1 MISDYDTPELIAR
14 RKAILSSTSY
24 LLAEVDTAFLR
35 SEDLRPVRFQLEL
48 LKPEMLQDRENVQS
62 TVVVFGSAQ
71 IYAREESQRR
81 LTALEIE
88 LRQSPDDPLLQRRVA
103 KAKSLLDKSR
113 YYDAAREFARIVSS
127 TCQTERRCDYV
138 VVTGGGPGIME
149 AANRGAYDAGAKSV
163 GLNITLPEEQAPN
176 PFISPELCFQ
186 FRYFALRKMHFLL
199 RAKALVVFPGGFG
212 TLDEL
217 FEVLTLRQTRR
228 MQAIPVIL
236 FGREYWEKVI
246 NFQALADEGV
256 ISDEHLALVTYAE
269 TPEEA
274 WNIVANFHDHEGQ
287 PLGLA

>member
-35 SEDLRPVRFQLEL
+35 SEDLRPVRLQLEL
-48 LKPEMLQDRENVQS
+48 LKPEMLQDRENIQS

-71 IYAREESQRR
+71 IYPREEAQRR

-88 LRQSPDDPLLQRRVA
+88 LRQQPDDPLLQRRVA
-103 KAKSLLDKSR
+103 RAKSLLDKSR

-127 TCQTERRCDYV
+127 TCQTQRRCDYV

-149 AANRGAYDAGAKSV
+149 AANRGAYDVGAKSV

-176 PFISPELCFQ
+176 PFITPELCFQ
-186 FRYFALRKMHFLL
+186 FRYFAIRKMHFLL

-236 FGREYWEKVI
+236 FGREYWDKII

-256 ISDEHLALVTYAE
+256 ISDEHLSLITYAE

>member
-1 MISDYDTPELIAR
+1 MSDPLSSPDVR
-14 RKAILSSTSY
+14 RRLQAILSSPSY
-24 LLAEVDTAFLR
+24 LLSEVDTAFLR
-35 SEDLRPVRFQLEL
+35 RDELRPVRFQLEL
-48 LKPEMLQDRENVQS
+48 LKTEMALDENHVQS
-62 TVVVFGSAQ
+62 TIVVYGGTQ
-71 IYAREESQRR
+71 IVERPDAEKR
-81 LTALEIE
+81 LAAAEQE
-88 LRQSPDDPLLQRRVA
+88 LKKYPDDAVAQRKVVR
-103 KAKSLLDKSR
+103 AKSVLEKAHF
-113 YYDAAREFARIVSS
+113 YDEAREFGRIVSS
-127 TCQTERRCDYV
+127 TCQSEKRCDYV

-149 AANRGAYDAGAKSV
+149 AANRGAFDVNAKSI

-176 PFISPELCFQ
+176 SYISPELCFQ

-236 FGREYWEKVI
+236 FGRSYWEKII

-256 ISDEHLALVTYAE
+256 IADEHLQLLTYAD
-269 TPEEA
+269 TPEDA
-274 WNIVANFHDHEGQ
+274 WSIIANFHDHDGQ